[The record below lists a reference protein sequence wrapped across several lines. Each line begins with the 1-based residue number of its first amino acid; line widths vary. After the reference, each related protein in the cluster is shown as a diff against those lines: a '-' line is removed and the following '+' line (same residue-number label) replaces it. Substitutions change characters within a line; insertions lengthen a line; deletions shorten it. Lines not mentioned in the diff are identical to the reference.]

1 MLRSLH
7 QLSLRLSAVLFVLL
21 ILPFA
26 ARADGAL
33 QSIAD
38 QAAQYLSD
46 IQGQYGSK
54 DDPAARSTALAEAKK
69 ALAAGDVER
78 GGHRL

>member
-7 QLSLRLSAVLFVLL
+7 QLSFRLSTLLFVLL
-21 ILPFA
+21 LLPLA
-26 ARADGAL
+26 ARADSL
-33 QSIAD
+33 QPIAD

-54 DDPAARSTALAEAKK
+54 DDPGARSTRFGRGQEG
-69 ALAAGDVER
+69 AGRRRCER
-78 GGHRL
+78 GGHGL